1 MGSVSGKWGEISET
15 LERRSV
21 DICCVQEVR
30 WKGQGAAMIG
40 NGFKFLWGGSSK
52 AVNGVGV
59 VVANWLIG
67 KIVEVERY
75 SDRVMKVN
83 IVIGDVVWEVVSCY
97 CPQAGRS
104 INEKEEFYELMGKV
118 VTSDCVLLVG
128 GDFNGHF
135 GSDMSGFGEVHGGF
149 EIGQINDG
157 GIRLLDWTVGKGLH
171 LMNTCFQKRKSQP
184 VTFGSGETETMID
197 YILVNNKYRSSV
209 KDVKG
214 IPGEE
219 IVSQHCLLLMD
230 MVFKKKVKRKVK
242 FRKKLKLWRLRES
255 ELRDEFADGF
265 NNKCDGNEDCYDL
278 KSKLLDV
285 ASEVCGYT
293 KGKPR
298 HFETWWWN
306 KDLDVAVRRKRELF
320 RIWRQSQNEEDRKK
334 DCKAEEDAKR
344 VVYVAMDQKARE
356 AVEKVDSSRDGCELF
371 RIAKQRAGEKS
382 DVVGVSC
389 LKDESGVV
397 KVSMDDRKK
406 IWKEHM
412 EKFVN
417 VENEWSD
424 SIDASKVEG
433 AVRRTEVEEVRC
445 AMNQMKIGKASRPS
459 GVAQEMF

>member
-1 MGSVSGKWGEISET
+1 MGSVLGKWGEISET
-15 LERRSV
+15 LERRCV

-30 WKGQGAAMIG
+30 WKGQGARMIG

-104 INEKEEFYELMGKV
+104 VNEKEEFYELMGKV
-118 VTSDCVLLVG
+118 VTSDNMLLVG
-128 GDFNGHF
+128 GDFNGYF

-171 LMNTCFQKRKSQP
+171 LMNTCSQKRKSQL
-184 VTFGSGETETMID
+184 VTFRSGETETMID

-230 MVFKKKVKRKVK
+230 MVFR
-242 FRKKLKLWRLRES
+242 
-255 ELRDEFADGF
+255 
-265 NNKCDGNEDCYDL
+265 
-278 KSKLLDV
+278 
-285 ASEVCGYT
+285 
-293 KGKPR
+293 
-298 HFETWWWN
+298 
-306 KDLDVAVRRKRELF
+306 
-320 RIWRQSQNEEDRKK
+320 
-334 DCKAEEDAKR
+334 
-344 VVYVAMDQKARE
+344 
-356 AVEKVDSSRDGCELF
+356 
-371 RIAKQRAGEKS
+371 
-382 DVVGVSC
+382 
-389 LKDESGVV
+389 
-397 KVSMDDRKK
+397 
-406 IWKEHM
+406 
-412 EKFVN
+412 
-417 VENEWSD
+417 
-424 SIDASKVEG
+424 
-433 AVRRTEVEEVRC
+433 
-445 AMNQMKIGKASRPS
+445 
-459 GVAQEMF
+459 